1 MKLGTLSKVQDLS
14 KREAKQPSYHEK
26 AQKFISSAKSK
37 GMSVKAEGGE
47 LIAYP
52 KKKTVLI
59 GTKKSPAK
67 PTMKQYG
74 DKGYKPSTGKGV
86 GY

>member
-14 KREAKQPSYHEK
+14 KREAKVQPS
-26 AQKFISSAKSK
+26 A
-37 GMSVKAEGGE
+37 
-47 LIAYP
+47 P
-52 KKKTVLI
+52 KKVLI
-59 GTKKSPAK
+59 GVKKSPAK

>member
-1 MKLGTLSKVQDLS
+1 MTLAQRMKLGTLSKVQDLS
-14 KREAKQPSYHEK
+14 KREAKVQPS
-26 AQKFISSAKSK
+26 A
-37 GMSVKAEGGE
+37 
-47 LIAYP
+47 P
-52 KKKTVLI
+52 KKVLI
-59 GTKKSPAK
+59 GVKKSPAK